1 MKYIVYITINLCNGK
16 FYIGVHK
23 TNPDIFDGYIGNG
36 IYRASNVKP
45 KINGFHAAVKKYGY
59 NNFKRTTIQEF
70 PDTEEGM
77 KQAYIL
83 ESQIVT
89 NILIKSNQCYNT
101 AVGGQGSTQEETKKR
116 VYMFS
121 LNGNF
126 LRSYDCVGTAV
137 RDLNIPDFYNAVKA
151 IRNNCI
157 GVSNSSYGYYWSYK
171 KQFNYQESTKLKKIN
186 QYTQEGIYIK
196 TFDSI
201 TQAEE
206 ELQLNSIFQ
215 AINKGYLCGG
225 FQWKYYNGNTDNI
238 SPKITVANKNKI
250 LPIIMQS
257 KDTTIVKEYSSIQEC
272 VKDNSQLKASQ
283 INRVLKGIIK
293 SHMGFTFKYKNE
305 DIV

>member
-36 IYRASNVKP
+36 IYRDSNIKP
-45 KINGFHAAVKKYGY
+45 KKNGFHAAVKKYGY
-59 NNFKRTTIQEF
+59 DNFRRTTIQEF

-77 KQAYIL
+77 KQAYLL

-89 NILIKSNQCYNT
+89 STLLKSNQCYNI

-116 VYMFS
+116 VYMFG

-126 LRSYDCVGTAV
+126 LRSYDCISTAV
-137 RDLNIPDFYNAVKA
+137 RALNIPDFYSAVKA
-151 IRNNCI
+151 IRNNCL
-157 GVSNSSYGYYWSYK
+157 GTTSSSYGYYWSYK
-171 KQFNYQESTKLKKIN
+171 KEFNYQNHKLQKIN

-215 AINKGYLCGG
+215 AINKNYLCGG
-225 FQWKYYNGNTDNI
+225 FQWKYYQGNTENI
-238 SPKITVANKNKI
+238 DPKITSLNKNKL
-250 LPIIMQS
+250 LPIVMKS
-257 KDTTIVKEYSSIQEC
+257 KDGTVIKEYDSVQQC
-272 VKDNSQLKASQ
+272 VDNNPELKASQ